1 MEITQG
7 DPDNPD
13 LYGAC
18 RDKFMQGAMA
28 LATLQSAQANDF
40 GANPNFSLW
49 GTVVG
54 VVNNA
59 SAWATWQGAG
69 YACGSY
75 TPACNGDNS
84 LTAWAQAAFL
94 SYLAEAMTVTKDPG
108 QIAIL
113 TSAIR
118 TGVAAFFPVVKVD
131 LDTRNGSLPAQ
142 YQQSS
147 TLSQIKQY
155 EAGLGVPVV
164 HTDMYS
170 VGAAGKT
177 PAGDPIIAF
186 NYHPLIY
193 QSPVT
198 GFPVGDPPDL
208 AIGVNSL
215 VFKALEIA
223 GHVLPY
229 DTVPVMD
236 ASGEIVSRSYHDV
249 ATNGMDG
256 VYQQLAYTPSNFTYA
271 YKNTLYYHQ
280 MYVVSNR
287 TKLVDGHTP
296 AALIETM
303 QYAEIT
309 RNRYI
314 LAGIPAATKVYLERI
329 QHDDLAAAELRKPSY
344 VQPECEYEMRQDP
357 DLSQV
362 CANALAQVIRT
373 EETYVSP
380 YAIFEI
386 FNVPLQLP
394 ALP

>member
-1 MEITQG
+1 
-7 DPDNPD
+7 
-13 LYGAC
+13 
-18 RDKFMQGAMA
+18 
-28 LATLQSAQANDF
+28 
-40 GANPNFSLW
+40 
-49 GTVVG
+49 
-54 VVNNA
+54 
-59 SAWATWQGAG
+59 
-69 YACGSY
+69 
-75 TPACNGDNS
+75 
-84 LTAWAQAAFL
+84 
-94 SYLAEAMTVTKDPG
+94 
-108 QIAIL
+108 
-113 TSAIR
+113 
-118 TGVAAFFPVVKVD
+118 
-131 LDTRNGSLPAQ
+131 
-142 YQQSS
+142 
-147 TLSQIKQY
+147 
-155 EAGLGVPVV
+155 
-164 HTDMYS
+164 
-170 VGAAGKT
+170 
-177 PAGDPIIAF
+177 
-186 NYHPLIY
+186 
-193 QSPVT
+193 
-198 GFPVGDPPDL
+198 
-208 AIGVNSL
+208 L